1 MAYVVVAAV
10 EGYVAAGPDALC
22 GPPPHRRHEV
32 PLLEA
37 LEGRE
42 GLAVGVTVAA
52 AGRARRVRKPLDLV
66 LVGSR
71 TVVVDRGGGG
81 DRCIGIVSEVGKEGR
96 EEGRK
101 EGRERGSYGA
111 QLCSAKQSNGTS
123 RHVHCRGRP

>member
-71 TVVVDRGGGG
+71 TVVVDRGGG
-81 DRCIGIVSEVGKEGR
+81 RSMYWN
-96 EEGRK
+96 
-101 EGRERGSYGA
+101 S
-111 QLCSAKQSNGTS
+111 
-123 RHVHCRGRP
+123 